1 MNIKLISIILF
12 LNSLLFSIEIT
23 DNERVI
29 NLELSDLNKFEKVE
43 IATHRNKDGEN
54 INDNWVGVKLIDI
67 LTEYN
72 ITDFDKLSFASSDN
86 YLVRVYKKELL
97 NSTSILALERNNKIL
112 DADQI
117 RLVVPHMRDMFWIQ
131 GISNIRTETIANI
144 PFPHTIYFAEPIIQ
158 NTQIKTELPPFV
170 EVTGYTFPEIM
181 VQAFPFLKDEVLV
194 VGKDGVKH
202 NLNFAKYL
210 KNAVLIKT
218 NDSYDLR
225 SPDMPAGMWIKDIA
239 YIQIFDIA
247 VVFKDHFESLSHV
260 NELLNWKTFPSNVIL
275 HYDETKIMQS
285 SVTYFN
291 STTWSKAKWLEW

>member
-1 MNIKLISIILF
+1 
-12 LNSLLFSIEIT
+12 
-23 DNERVI
+23 
-29 NLELSDLNKFEKVE
+29 
-43 IATHRNKDGEN
+43 
-54 INDNWVGVKLIDI
+54 
-67 LTEYN
+67 
-72 ITDFDKLSFASSDN
+72 
-86 YLVRVYKKELL
+86 L